1 MESTEESMRGA
12 EEEGNESFE
21 ERRGGMETQQTQ
33 RAFLLGILGFLFRS
47 GHRFV
52 MQPLESHVTF
62 LPAVCPQEPG
72 MCA

>member
-1 MESTEESMRGA
+1 MESTEESMKGPGQ
-12 EEEGNESFE
+12 EGDESFK
-21 ERRGGMETQQTQ
+21 ERKGGMETQQGQ
-33 RAFLLGILGFLFRS
+33 RAFLSGILGFLFRS